1 MMRRMQ
7 ILLDLETKM
16 AVKELS
22 KREGKSV
29 SQIVRESIS
38 KTIEKKTKK
47 LTSYEFLKRLAERA
61 GHGPGDSEY
70 DKYAYGL

>member
-1 MMRRMQ
+1 MMQRMQ
-7 ILLDLETKM
+7 ILLDYKTKNDLRDL
-16 AVKELS
+16 AQS
-22 KREGKSV
+22 EGKSL
-29 SQIVRESIS
+29 SQIVRESVK
-38 KTIEKKTKK
+38 KTVDKKTKK